1 VSGSKPHPDLRLDGL
16 TVRVPEHAAPVLR
29 DATLRMD
36 PGSVTGLLGRSGVG
50 KTTLLHSISGLL
62 PWLRSGEVHGTIE
75 LAGENIGD
83 LDPGQR
89 AHLIASCLDRA
100 FAQLFLST
108 PREELAAARRLYGG
122 APILDAAVDE
132 FDLGAIL
139 DRRIAELSSGERQ
152 RLALAVTLAGCP
164 RPVLLDEPTAHL
176 DTSAVAALG
185 RLLARLVEHGGSTL
199 LAEQAGW
206 RLGTTVSEW
215 QQVEDGRLEAQTAPS
230 PPPLAAPTHEAQ
242 AEPTVRL
249 HGVTVARGGRR
260 LIEKVDLSLRAGEIV
275 LLSGPN
281 GAGKSTLA
289 EVIAGFRRPAEGR
302 IERQGRVALMQPT
315 AEFQLFATTVAD
327 EVAARGD
334 REAQAR
340 VLRRHR
346 LEHLS
351 ARAPWTLSRGER
363 QRLVHAALDLGRP
376 SLMVIDE
383 PAQGLDPEEMAE
395 LIRLIH
401 RRAERGRAYLMIS
414 HREELAAAAHRHLS
428 VRDGHLVE
436 DG

>member
-1 VSGSKPHPDLRLDGL
+1 VLGDAELRL
-16 TVRVPEHAAPVLR
+16 VS
-29 DATLRMD
+29 
-36 PGSVTGLLGRSGVG
+36 GSVTGLLGRSGVG
-50 KTTLLHSISGLL
+50 KTTLLHTISGLL
-62 PWLRSGEVHGTIE
+62 PWLRPGQVRGTIE
-75 LAGENIGD
+75 LAGQSIGD

-108 PREELAAARRLYGG
+108 PREELAAARRLYGET
-122 APILDAAVDE
+122 PVLDAAVDE
-132 FDLGAIL
+132 FELRTLL

-176 DTSAVAALG
+176 DSQAVAALG
-185 RLLARLVEHGGSTL
+185 RLLGKVAEHGGSTL

-206 RLGTTVSEW
+206 RLGGAVSKW
-215 QQVEDGRLEAQTAPS
+215 HQVEDGRIQARYAPS
-230 PPPLAAPTHEAQ
+230 PPRLAAP
-242 AEPTVRL
+242 R
-249 HGVTVARGGRR
+249 HGARSETIVALSGVAVGRNGRR
-260 LIEKVDLSLRAGEIV
+260 LIDDVDLEIRAGEIV

-281 GAGKSTLA
+281 GAGKTTLA
-289 EVIAGFRRPAEGR
+289 EVIAGFRRPAAGR
-302 IERQGRVALMQPT
+302 IERPGLVALMQPT

-327 EVAARGD
+327 EVASRGD
-334 REAQAR
+334 RSAQAR

-376 SLMVIDE
+376 PLMAIDE

-395 LIRLIH
+395 FVKLIH
-401 RRAERGRAYLMIS
+401 RRAERGRAYLVIS

-428 VRDGHLVE
+428 VRDGQLVE